1 MSNYEQRAPYVP
13 KPNTGTMWPNE
24 RKTSPN
30 HPDMRGDVFLDR
42 AFLQDMIDKSEGD
55 LVKIQISAW
64 DKVILGKNC
73 LSLNASAPYVKPE
86 GQSGGQYSG
95 GYQRAGARPQA
106 APAPAPQQQ
115 ADISDDDIPF

>member
-1 MSNYEQRAPYVP
+1 MSNYEPRAPYVP

-64 DKVILGKNC
+64 DKVIAGKNC
-73 LSLNASAPYVKPE
+73 LSMSASAPYVKPE
-86 GQSGGQYSG
+86 GQSTG
-95 GYQRAGARPQA
+95 GYQRAGAARPS
-106 APAPAPQQQ
+106 APAPQQQ
-115 ADISDDDIPF
+115 QIDDEDIPF